1 MRSSC
6 GKLISWSEDEIIKF
20 LKIYRKLDVL
30 WDNTNLYYKN
40 QQKHLEAYKLF
51 LKSLNKE
58 YVTME
63 DLKSKINSIRTSYK
77 KELNK
82 MAIDEDY
89 TPRIFWFKLV
99 DSFLR
104 RVVNQKLNLTL
115 KDQDDLPVESETEED
130 NDFLKVTFIEENQE
144 TSETSKKSLKR
155 NLKSCNNSTNF
166 IPCKVERMSSKSTD
180 SEFEDEFDH
189 FSRSIAVQLR
199 KLPEIDALDLM
210 QQIQQMILI
219 KKQQQQQTLQLQQ
232 I

>member
-6 GKLISWSEDEIIKF
+6 GKNISWSHDEVIKF

-30 WDNTNLYYKN
+30 WDNTNLFYKN
-40 QQKHLEAYKLF
+40 HSKHMEAYKVF

-58 YVTME
+58 YVTVE
-63 DLKSKINSIRTSYK
+63 DLKSKINSIRTNYK
-77 KELNK
+77 KELK
-82 MAIDEDY
+82 RMATDEHY
-89 TPRIFWFKLV
+89 TPNSFWFKLV

-104 RVVNQKLNLTL
+104 PVVNQTLNLTI
-115 KDQDDLPVESETEED
+115 KDQVDSPVESETEDD
-130 NDFLKVTFIEENQE
+130 NDSSKATFIEENEE
-144 TSETSKKSLKR
+144 TPETSKKSLKR
-155 NLKSCNNSTNF
+155 NSKSFNSTNF

-199 KLPEIDALDLM
+199 KLPEIDALDSM

-219 KKQQQQQTLQLQQ
+219 RKQQQQTLQLQQ
-232 I
+232 L

>member
-6 GKLISWSEDEIIKF
+6 GKNISWSEDEVIKF

-30 WDNTNLYYKN
+30 WDSSTLYYKS
-40 QQKHLEAYKLF
+40 QKKQLEAYKLF

-58 YVTME
+58 YVTLD
-63 DLKSKINSIRTSYK
+63 DLKRKINSIRTTYT

-82 MAIDEDY
+82 MAKDEFY

-104 RVVNQKLNLTL
+104 RVVNQRLNLTL
-115 KDQDDLPVESETEED
+115 KDQEDSSVESETED
-130 NDFLKVTFIEENQE
+130 SNDYLKVTCIEQDQE
-144 TSETSKKSLKR
+144 TSETSKRSSKKKLQSF
-155 NLKSCNNSTNF
+155 NNSTTF
-166 IPCKVERMSSKSTD
+166 TPCKVERMSSKSSD
-180 SEFEDEFDH
+180 SDFEDEFDH
-189 FSRSIAVQLR
+189 FSRSLAIQLR

-219 KKQQQQQTLQLQQ
+219 KKQQEHQTLHSEQL
-232 I
+232 